1 MWIKASFPTGAETLR
16 RGVSAKKSAAFGTNE
31 WKNYH
36 QHFVIKV
43 SCGLV
48 DSIRDKGCC
57 TFSRVSITSRDGIF
71 SIVLAA
77 LLPGCMPGRCVGE
90 KPGSHAA
97 RLKFMHMLKNPLK
110 HISVGEKLGLLSG
123 FLLFA
128 VFAVWMTGYRSIQH
142 MNTSLGAMQVHIAA
156 VQQST
161 LAAMAH
167 KNILGLPYRALI
179 AAETKNTYEEQV
191 ILTQLREY
199 TEEFHSSLQALEA
212 LPLQADIHE
221 VLSATRSATP
231 DSLTTADKVIRLALN
246 GQRHQALT
254 EVPQFFSAFV
264 KLESELDQLGNR
276 LEEEGERAKAQ
287 GVTVLTSAR
296 FTSIVT
302 FLLAMLFASLL
313 SWSIARVIT
322 TPLGEM
328 ATVAAQLA
336 KGDITQQVLHQ
347 SRDELGVLA
356 TAFRDLIAYIRHL
369 ADSATRISQ
378 GDLQVQVVPYSEHD
392 ILSRSFGEMIT
403 DLRDMNSRIQHG
415 ARILA
420 SSIDQ
425 IMVIMQQVVASTM
438 ETATS
443 VSETAT
449 TVEEV
454 KQTAY
459 VANQN
464 AKQVADNSQRT
475 VQVSQSG
482 EQAVEEALIGMQH
495 VRNHMESITHSVV
508 KLEEQSQTIGQI
520 ITTVNELAE
529 QSNLLA
535 INAAIEA
542 AKAGEAGKGFAVVA
556 QEVKRLAEQSKRA
569 TAQVSTILS
578 DIQRATQV
586 AVRVT
591 AQGTQSAELG
601 ATQAI
606 QAGES
611 IRTLSRNILEAAQSV
626 TKIASSSHQQLIG
639 MDQVA
644 TAMNNI
650 KLASTQNA
658 DGMTQMEKA
667 IRDVHSVGQTL
678 KELVE
683 QHHQTTSANGHH
695 PSPTVRAS
703 LERRAGRPADVP
715 LASIISRAL

>member
-1 MWIKASFPTGAETLR
+1 
-16 RGVSAKKSAAFGTNE
+16 
-31 WKNYH
+31 
-36 QHFVIKV
+36 
-43 SCGLV
+43 
-48 DSIRDKGCC
+48 
-57 TFSRVSITSRDGIF
+57 
-71 SIVLAA
+71 
-77 LLPGCMPGRCVGE
+77 
-90 KPGSHAA
+90 
-97 RLKFMHMLKNPLK
+97 MLKNPLK

-179 AAETKNTYEEQV
+179 AAETKNTDEEQM
-191 ILTQLREY
+191 ILAQLREY
-199 TEEFHSSLQALEA
+199 TEEFHSSLRALEA
-212 LPLQADIHE
+212 LPLQPDIHE
-221 VLSATRSATP
+221 VLSATRSDAS
-231 DSLTTADKVIRLALN
+231 DSLTTADKVIRLAVN
-246 GQRHQALT
+246 GQRQQALASL
-254 EVPQFFSAFV
+254 PQFFSALV
-264 KLESELDQLGNR
+264 KLENKLDQLGNR
-276 LEEEGERAKAQ
+276 LEEEGERAKAR

-328 ATVAAQLA
+328 ATVAARLA

-415 ARILA
+415 ARTLA

-464 AKQVADNSQRT
+464 AKQVADTSQRT

-569 TAQVSTILS
+569 TAEVSTILS

-586 AVRVT
+586 AVHVT
-591 AQGTQSAELG
+591 AQGTHSAELG

-644 TAMNNI
+644 TAMNSI

-683 QHHQTTSANGHH
+683 QHNQTTSPNGHH
-695 PSPTVRAS
+695 PSPTV
-703 LERRAGRPADVP
+703 
-715 LASIISRAL
+715 